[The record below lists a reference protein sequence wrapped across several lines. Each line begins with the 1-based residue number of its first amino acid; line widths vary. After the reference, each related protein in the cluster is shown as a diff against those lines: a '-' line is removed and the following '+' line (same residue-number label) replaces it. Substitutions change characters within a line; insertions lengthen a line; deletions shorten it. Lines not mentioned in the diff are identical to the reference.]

1 MTRNLLWLLAG
12 LILGVFLAF
21 AIKTREFNRLS
32 ATNRELTSQLESVK
46 RQVELQK
53 HELALQQQLTEA
65 ATATVRMATAQL
77 KECDQALHHASTR
90 MRNQ

>member
-1 MTRNLLWLLAG
+1 MIRNLLWLFAG
-12 LILGVFLAF
+12 LILGFLLAV
-21 AIKTREFNRLS
+21 AIKGHEVNRLS
-32 ATNRELTSQLESVK
+32 GANRELATQLESEK
-46 RQVELQK
+46 HQLETEKHQLELQ
-53 HELALQQQLTEA
+53 AQVTEA

>member
-32 ATNRELTSQLESVK
+32 ATNRELTSQLDSVK
-46 RQVELQK
+46 RQVETEKHQAELQ
-53 HELALQQQLTEA
+53 AQVAEA

-77 KECDQALHHASTR
+77 RECDQALHHASTR